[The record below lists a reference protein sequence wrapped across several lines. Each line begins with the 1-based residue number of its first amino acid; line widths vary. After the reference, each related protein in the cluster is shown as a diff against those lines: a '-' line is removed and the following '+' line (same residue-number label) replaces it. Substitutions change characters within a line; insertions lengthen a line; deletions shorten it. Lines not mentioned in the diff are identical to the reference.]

1 MRAMRI
7 ERVEPRP
14 GQESVWDYPRPPA
27 ICPDER
33 RVVVT
38 FAGETIADTRRAI
51 RILET
56 SHPPTWY
63 LPLDDVRGELL
74 RPGTGG
80 SSCEW
85 KGRASSLDVVLGDR
99 EAFDA
104 AWSYPS
110 PSPRFAALR
119 DHVAFYAGRVDRVTV
134 DGEPVRPQPGT
145 FYGGW
150 ITNDVVGPFKGDAG
164 SRGW

>member
-27 ICPDER
+27 ISLDGR

-63 LPLDDVRGELL
+63 LPPDDVRREFL
-74 RPGTGG
+74 RRGTGR

-85 KGRASSLDVVLGDR
+85 KGRASYLDVVIGER
-99 EAFDA
+99 EVFDA

-110 PSPRFAALR
+110 PSPRFAALTN
-119 DHVAFYAGRVDRVTV
+119 HVAFYAGRVDSVTV

-150 ITNDVVGPFKGDAG
+150 ITNDVVGPFKGDVG